1 TSAVA
6 HCYPQRGAPAFVFS
20 HTSLQLFVQP
30 AVSFDS
36 TLALFTIT
44 ARTRREN
51 CGTSRT
57 EVSHEPVSSNALAA
71 ERLAALCRRLHPPN
85 LQASAHPRRWS
96 AARDRSAHRHGGAA
110 SSGPVRGAPLH
121 YLPSGARSRRV
132 VAPRA
137 GPDRTWAAGRYV
149 ADLAT

>member
-1 TSAVA
+1 MVPQQKEDRILCRGIDLSLRARSPITRLLSQLEGFSGGRSPTSAVA

-57 EVSHEPVSSNALAA
+57 EV
-71 ERLAALCRRLHPPN
+71 
-85 LQASAHPRRWS
+85 
-96 AARDRSAHRHGGAA
+96 
-110 SSGPVRGAPLH
+110 
-121 YLPSGARSRRV
+121 
-132 VAPRA
+132 
-137 GPDRTWAAGRYV
+137 
-149 ADLAT
+149 